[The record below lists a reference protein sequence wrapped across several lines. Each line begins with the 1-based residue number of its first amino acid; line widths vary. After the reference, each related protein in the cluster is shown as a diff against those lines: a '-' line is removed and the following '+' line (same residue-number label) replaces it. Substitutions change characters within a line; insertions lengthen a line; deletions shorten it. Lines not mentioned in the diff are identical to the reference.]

1 MCLCVYWLST
11 LKQKQATKGKD
22 SLVVETK
29 SDDDETKGVKASKTK
44 SFNSTQNQGRQ
55 ASKTKSEQWQ
65 NQGHQSIQNQV
76 V

>member
-1 MCLCVYWLST
+1 M
-11 LKQKQATKGKD
+11 
-22 SLVVETK
+22 VVETK

-44 SFNSTQNQGRQ
+44 SFNKTQNQGHQ